1 MKRNKNAKQV
11 AGQAPLAVRRGRPP
25 EPVPADK
32 VAIYALCNADGVVR
46 YVGKSKNPAARM
58 KCHVREAMNFRGIN
72 RHKEAWIRATKMAG
86 AYIELRVLEWC
97 EKADWEAAERR
108 YIARY
113 ADTLTNQAPGGSQP
127 GCSLETRRNNAKLLH
142 EHLEYPLMVAI
153 RVLSTYARTALRS
166 GNSQTADK
174 LLLAVEVLRESR
186 GNARIRL
193 LRWAKERFKHEAS
206 TLKAA

>member
-1 MKRNKNAKQV
+1 
-11 AGQAPLAVRRGRPP
+11 
-25 EPVPADK
+25 
-32 VAIYALCNADGVVR
+32 
-46 YVGKSKNPAARM
+46 M
-58 KCHVREAMNFRGIN
+58 KCHMRDAMNFRGIN

-97 EKADWEAAERR
+97 EEAEWEAAERR
-108 YIARY
+108 YIAKY

-127 GCSLETRRNNAKLLH
+127 VCSLETRRDNAKRLH
-142 EHLEYPLMVAI
+142 EHPEYPLMVAI

-166 GNSQTADK
+166 GNSEAADK
-174 LLLAVEVLRESR
+174 LLLAAKMLRESK

-193 LRWAKERFKHEAS
+193 LRWAEERFKHEAS